1 MKEIIFG
8 WFLSAVF
15 IMFVKWVNATVA
27 CNPQTARID
36 QENVHLIMN
45 YLWDVEETQKIVYCY
60 KDQQFIAR
68 CVALHLVSCSK
79 EEASA
84 NIYNISSDDMTSVTI
99 IIFSYKQT
107 LSGNYSCVKEN
118 ERDRKTICLTTE
130 TTTLTSA
137 ASSGLNAGQKAAI
150 AVPIVVIALVVVVLL
165 ICLKRKGY
173 IC

>member
-1 MKEIIFG
+1 
-8 WFLSAVF
+8 
-15 IMFVKWVNATVA
+15 
-27 CNPQTARID
+27 
-36 QENVHLIMN
+36 MN

-137 ASSGLNAGQKAAI
+137 ASSETTTLTSAPSSGLNAGQKAAI